1 MGIAESMKG
10 LTEDILA
17 SYDTRVKALGD
28 LVADTH
34 KIVADARKTIKG
46 FASDRKKMSVEQAEA
61 LGNYAKD
68 LAKNVS
74 GLLKEFGKNRKH
86 MSEAQVKSL
95 TDFVKGIT
103 DFVKDLTKKTGSML
117 NGFSKDRK
125 EMSEELKDK
134 LTKDVKGIQ
143 VAVKNIVNDAQ
154 ALVTEYRSDMIKARS
169 TWQGMAD
176 TLAKAKG
183 KGVMAKI
190 ETGEKAAIVPAEE
203 AKKKGRGKK
212 RGRKKGRK

>member
-1 MGIAESMKG
+1 MGIAESMKS

-28 LVADTH
+28 MVADTH
-34 KIVADARKTIKG
+34 KIVAYARKIIKG
-46 FASDRKKMSVEQAEA
+46 FASDRKKMSVEQAEV

-68 LAKNVS
+68 LTKNVD

-95 TDFVKGIT
+95 TDFVRGIT

-143 VAVKNIVNDAQ
+143 ATVKNIVNDAQ
-154 ALVTEYRSDMIKARS
+154 ALIGEYRADMVKARR
-169 TWQGMAD
+169 TWQGMTAS
-176 TLAKAKG
+176 LG
-183 KGVMAKI
+183 KSRG
-190 ETGEKAAIVPAEE
+190 TGEKVALAPVEE
-203 AKKKGRGKK
+203 IKKKGRGKK
-212 RGRKKGRK
+212 RGRKKGKK